1 MFQTKKKEVKDNNKF
16 LKLGFTEKFQKII
29 LESFKIHSEIE
40 INEDIFKNI
49 LNIEDF
55 IEEIGKSE
63 DLIVISKNSELF
75 HYTINNNNIIK
86 KKIEPEDILMYYIQN
101 VKSDYYLASNGLIE
115 SDSDD
120 EFSEKSE

>member
-40 INEDIFKNI
+40 INEDIFKTI

-75 HYTINNNNIIK
+75 HYTINNNNIIQ

-120 EFSEKSE
+120 DFSEKSE

>member
-1 MFQTKKKEVKDNNKF
+1 MEGYFYYKNKYINNKEVAKIILKNAYKFYVFQTKKKEVKDNNKF

-40 INEDIFKNI
+40 INEDIFKTI

-86 KKIEPEDILMYYIQN
+86 KKIEI
-101 VKSDYYLASNGLIE
+101 
-115 SDSDD
+115 
-120 EFSEKSE
+120 